1 MATYKATIKSGKGV
15 AEFEVEAQNLEE
27 ARATA
32 RRRGKVMTV
41 KKVSVASSLFETYLT
56 VAERQILLQNMSNM
70 LAAKLGASEAI
81 EVIKRTFTGNIKK
94 ISDKILRHM
103 ETGADVVE
111 ALERIGAPNFPETVL
126 ALIRAGSRSGET
138 WRSLRDA
145 ALFEQDI
152 ENVKKGSKGGIGAG
166 MAGFVAA
173 AGVTMFTKFYAA
185 PELMSSKFF
194 QMTQDKMD
202 LTVINILS
210 DVVGYSML
218 FFSII
223 FVLLLLLGG
232 LGRKIVPAIA
242 DSIVM
247 KIPFYK
253 DLILAKN
260 NYTTLYG
267 LSLLIRSG
275 VPMEQSLSL
284 TAQSSPKGALRKDLE
299 KAVAAIKKG
308 KPWAAAMD
316 SLEETDK
323 AALSVSADRE
333 QIANTLNNLS
343 IYHKNAYARVV
354 GSVGPTLQ
362 LIAAIF
368 LVLSG
373 GVLFG
378 YTMLPMLQ
386 VASQGMG

>member
-15 AEFEVEAQNLEE
+15 AEFEIEAETMDT
-27 ARATA
+27 AKMIA

-41 KKVSVASSLFETYLT
+41 KKVSAASSLFDSYLT
-56 VAERQILLQNMSNM
+56 VAERQILLQNLSNM
-70 LAAKLGASEAI
+70 LGARLGASEAI
-81 EVIKRTFTGNIKK
+81 EVIRRTFSGNVKK
-94 ISDKILRHM
+94 VSDKILRHM
-103 ETGADVVE
+103 ETGADIVE
-111 ALERIGAPNFPETVL
+111 ALERIGAPNFPDTVL

-145 ALFEQDI
+145 ALFEQEI
-152 ENVKKGSKGGIGAG
+152 ENVKKNSKGGIGAG
-166 MAGFVAA
+166 IAGFLVAA
-173 AGVTMFTKFYAA
+173 VVTLGTKFYVAPKLMDSDFFKMAA
-185 PELMSSKFF
+185 
-194 QMTQDKMD
+194 DKVD
-202 LTVINILS
+202 LTFIDAMTN
-210 DVVGYSML
+210 VVGFTML
-218 FFSII
+218 FLTVVFL
-223 FVLLLLLGG
+223 FLLLLGG
-232 LGRKIVPAIA
+232 VGRKVVPAFS
-242 DSIVM
+242 DMIVM

-275 VPMEQSLSL
+275 VPMEQSLTL
-284 TAQSSPKGALRKDLE
+284 TAQASPKGALRKDLE
-299 KAVAAIKKG
+299 KGVAAIKKG

-316 SLEETDK
+316 SLAETDK

-333 QIANTLNNLS
+333 QIADTLGNLS
-343 IYHKNAYARVV
+343 IYYKEAYARVV

-373 GVLFG
+373 GILFG

-386 VASQGMG
+386 VAAQGM

>member
-15 AEFEVEAQNLEE
+15 AEFEIEAETIDT
-27 ARATA
+27 AKMIA

-41 KKVSVASSLFETYLT
+41 KKVSAASSLFESHLT
-56 VAERQILLQNMSNM
+56 VAERQILLQNLSNM
-70 LAAKLGASEAI
+70 LGARLGASEAI
-81 EVIKRTFTGNIKK
+81 EVIRRTFSGNVKK
-94 ISDKILRHM
+94 VSDKILRHM
-103 ETGADVVE
+103 ETGADIVE
-111 ALERIGAPNFPETVL
+111 ALERIGAPNFPDTVL

-145 ALFEQDI
+145 ALFEQEI
-152 ENVKKGSKGGIGAG
+152 ENVKKNSKGGIGAG
-166 MAGFVAA
+166 VAGFLVA
-173 AGVTMFTKFYAA
+173 AGVTLGTKFYVA
-185 PELMSSKFF
+185 PKLMDSDFF
-194 QMTQDKMD
+194 KMASDKVDLTFIDAMTNVVGFTMLF
-202 LTVINILS
+202 LTVI
-210 DVVGYSML
+210 
-218 FFSII
+218 
-223 FVLLLLLGG
+223 FVFLLLLGG
-232 LGRKIVPAIA
+232 VGRKVVPAFS
-242 DSIVM
+242 DMIVM

-284 TAQSSPKGALRKDLE
+284 TAQASPKGALRKDLE
-299 KAVAAIKKG
+299 KGVAAIKKG

-316 SLEETDK
+316 SLAETDK

-333 QIANTLNNLS
+333 QIADTLGNLS
-343 IYHKNAYARVV
+343 VYYKEAYARVV

-373 GVLFG
+373 GILFG

-386 VASQGMG
+386 VAAQGM

>member
-15 AEFEVEAQNLEE
+15 AEFEIEAETIDT
-27 ARATA
+27 AKMIA

-41 KKVSVASSLFETYLT
+41 KKVSAASSLFESHLT
-56 VAERQILLQNMSNM
+56 VAERQILLQNLSNM
-70 LAAKLGASEAI
+70 LGARLGASEAI
-81 EVIKRTFTGNIKK
+81 EVIRRTFSGNVKK
-94 ISDKILRHM
+94 VSDKILRHM
-103 ETGADVVE
+103 ETGADIVE
-111 ALERIGAPNFPETVL
+111 ALERIGAPNFPDTVL

-145 ALFEQDI
+145 ALFEQEI
-152 ENVKKGSKGGIGAG
+152 ENVKKNSKGGIGAG
-166 MAGFVAA
+166 IAGFLVA
-173 AGVTMFTKFYAA
+173 AGVTLGTKFYVA
-185 PELMSSKFF
+185 PKLMDSDFF
-194 QMTQDKMD
+194 KMASDKVDLTFIDAMTNVVGFTMLF
-202 LTVINILS
+202 LTVI
-210 DVVGYSML
+210 
-218 FFSII
+218 
-223 FVLLLLLGG
+223 FVFLLLLGG
-232 LGRKIVPAIA
+232 VGRKVVPAFS
-242 DSIVM
+242 DMIVM

-284 TAQSSPKGALRKDLE
+284 TAQASPKGALRKDLE
-299 KAVAAIKKG
+299 KGVAAIKKG

-316 SLEETDK
+316 SLAETDK

-333 QIANTLNNLS
+333 QIADTLGNLS
-343 IYHKNAYARVV
+343 VYYKEAYARVV

-373 GVLFG
+373 GILFG

-386 VASQGMG
+386 VAAQGM

>member
-15 AEFEVEAQNLEE
+15 AEFEIEAETIDT
-27 ARATA
+27 AKMIA

-41 KKVSVASSLFETYLT
+41 KKVSAASSLFESHLT
-56 VAERQILLQNMSNM
+56 VAERQILLQNLSNM
-70 LAAKLGASEAI
+70 LGARLGASEAI
-81 EVIKRTFTGNIKK
+81 EVIRRTFSGNVKK
-94 ISDKILRHM
+94 VSDKILRHM
-103 ETGADVVE
+103 ETGADIVE
-111 ALERIGAPNFPETVL
+111 ALERIGAPNFPDTVL

-145 ALFEQDI
+145 ALFEQEI
-152 ENVKKGSKGGIGAG
+152 ENVKKNSKGGIGAG
-166 MAGFVAA
+166 IAGFLVA
-173 AGVTMFTKFYAA
+173 AGVTLGTKFYVAPKLMDSDFFKMAA
-185 PELMSSKFF
+185 
-194 QMTQDKMD
+194 DKVD
-202 LTVINILS
+202 LTFIDTMTN
-210 DVVGYSML
+210 VVGFTML
-218 FFSII
+218 FLTVV
-223 FVLLLLLGG
+223 FVFLLLLGG
-232 LGRKIVPAIA
+232 IGRKVVPAFS
-242 DSIVM
+242 DMIVM

-284 TAQSSPKGALRKDLE
+284 TAQASPKGALRKDLE
-299 KAVAAIKKG
+299 KGVAAIKKG

-316 SLEETDK
+316 SLAETDK

-333 QIANTLNNLS
+333 QIADTLGNLS
-343 IYHKNAYARVV
+343 VYYKEAYARVV

-373 GVLFG
+373 GILFG

-386 VASQGMG
+386 VAAQGM

>member
-15 AEFEVEAQNLEE
+15 AEFEIEAETIDT
-27 ARATA
+27 AKMIA

-41 KKVSVASSLFETYLT
+41 KKVSAASSLFESHLT
-56 VAERQILLQNMSNM
+56 VAERQILLQNLSNM
-70 LAAKLGASEAI
+70 LGARLGASEAI
-81 EVIKRTFTGNIKK
+81 EVIRRTFSGNVKK
-94 ISDKILRHM
+94 VSDKILRHM
-103 ETGADVVE
+103 ETGADIVE
-111 ALERIGAPNFPETVL
+111 ALERIGAPNFPHTVL

-145 ALFEQDI
+145 ALFEQEI
-152 ENVKKGSKGGIGAG
+152 ENVKKNSKGGIGAG
-166 MAGFVAA
+166 IAGFLVA
-173 AGVTMFTKFYAA
+173 AGVTLGTKFYVA
-185 PELMSSKFF
+185 PQLMDSDFF
-194 QMTQDKMD
+194 KMASDKVD
-202 LTVINILS
+202 LTFIDAMTN
-210 DVVGYSML
+210 VVGFTML
-218 FFSII
+218 FLTVV
-223 FVLLLLLGG
+223 FVFLLLLGG
-232 LGRKIVPAIA
+232 VGRKVVPAFS
-242 DSIVM
+242 DMIVM

-284 TAQSSPKGALRKDLE
+284 TAQASPKGALRKDLE
-299 KAVAAIKKG
+299 KGVAAIKKG

-316 SLEETDK
+316 SLAETDK

-333 QIANTLNNLS
+333 QIADTLGNLS
-343 IYHKNAYARVV
+343 IYYKEAYARVV

-373 GVLFG
+373 GILFG

-386 VASQGMG
+386 VASQGM

>member
-15 AEFEVEAQNLEE
+15 AEFEIEAETIDT
-27 ARATA
+27 AKMIA

-41 KKVSVASSLFETYLT
+41 KKVSAASSLFESHLT
-56 VAERQILLQNMSNM
+56 VAERQILLQNLSNM
-70 LAAKLGASEAI
+70 LGARLGASEAI
-81 EVIKRTFTGNIKK
+81 EVIRRTFSGNVKK
-94 ISDKILRHM
+94 VSDKILRHM
-103 ETGADVVE
+103 ETGADIVE
-111 ALERIGAPNFPETVL
+111 ALERIGAPNFPDTVL

-145 ALFEQDI
+145 ALFEQEI
-152 ENVKKGSKGGIGAG
+152 ENVKKNSKGGIGAG
-166 MAGFVAA
+166 IAGFLVA
-173 AGVTMFTKFYAA
+173 AGVTLGTKFYVAPKLMDSDFFKMAA
-185 PELMSSKFF
+185 
-194 QMTQDKMD
+194 DKVD
-202 LTVINILS
+202 LTFIDAMTNI
-210 DVVGYSML
+210 VGFTML
-218 FFSII
+218 FLTVVFI
-223 FVLLLLLGG
+223 FLLLLGG
-232 LGRKIVPAIA
+232 VGRKIVPAFS
-242 DSIVM
+242 DLIVM

-284 TAQSSPKGALRKDLE
+284 TAQASPKGALRKDLE
-299 KAVAAIKKG
+299 KGVAAIKKG

-316 SLEETDK
+316 SLAETDK

-333 QIANTLNNLS
+333 QIADTLGNLS
-343 IYHKNAYARVV
+343 IYYKEAYARVV

-373 GVLFG
+373 GILFG

-386 VASQGMG
+386 VASQGM

>member
-15 AEFEVEAQNLEE
+15 AEFEIEAETIDT
-27 ARATA
+27 AKMIA
-32 RRRGKVMTV
+32 RRRGKVMTI
-41 KKVSVASSLFETYLT
+41 KKVSAASSLFESHLT
-56 VAERQILLQNMSNM
+56 VAERQILLQNLSNM
-70 LAAKLGASEAI
+70 LGARLGASEAI
-81 EVIKRTFTGNIKK
+81 EVIRRTFSGNVKK
-94 ISDKILRHM
+94 VSDKILRHM
-103 ETGADVVE
+103 ETGADIVE
-111 ALERIGAPNFPETVL
+111 ALERIGAPNFPDTVL

-145 ALFEQDI
+145 ALFEQEI
-152 ENVKKGSKGGIGAG
+152 ENVKKNSKGGIGAG
-166 MAGFVAA
+166 VAGFLVA
-173 AGVTMFTKFYAA
+173 AGVTLGTKFYVAPKLMDSDFFKMAA
-185 PELMSSKFF
+185 DKVDLTFIDA
-194 QMTQDKMD
+194 MTNVVGFTMLF
-202 LTVINILS
+202 LTVI
-210 DVVGYSML
+210 
-218 FFSII
+218 
-223 FVLLLLLGG
+223 FVFLLLLGG
-232 LGRKIVPAIA
+232 VGRKVVPAFS
-242 DSIVM
+242 DMIVM

-284 TAQSSPKGALRKDLE
+284 TAQASPKGALRKDLE
-299 KAVAAIKKG
+299 KGVAAIKKG

-316 SLEETDK
+316 SLAETDK

-333 QIANTLNNLS
+333 QIADTLGNLS
-343 IYHKNAYARVV
+343 VYYKEAYARVV

-373 GVLFG
+373 GILFG

-386 VASQGMG
+386 VAAQGM

>member
-15 AEFEVEAQNLEE
+15 AEFEIEAETIDT
-27 ARATA
+27 AKMIA

-41 KKVSVASSLFETYLT
+41 KKVSAASSLFESHLT
-56 VAERQILLQNMSNM
+56 VAERQILLQNLSNM
-70 LAAKLGASEAI
+70 LGARLGASEAI
-81 EVIKRTFTGNIKK
+81 EVIRRTFSGNVKK
-94 ISDKILRHM
+94 VSDKILRHM
-103 ETGADVVE
+103 ETGADIVE
-111 ALERIGAPNFPETVL
+111 ALERIGAPNFPDTVL

-145 ALFEQDI
+145 ALFEQEI
-152 ENVKKGSKGGIGAG
+152 ENVKKNSKGGIGAG
-166 MAGFVAA
+166 IAGFLVA
-173 AGVTMFTKFYAA
+173 AGVTLGTKFYVA
-185 PELMSSKFF
+185 PKLMDSDFF
-194 QMTQDKMD
+194 KMASDKVD
-202 LTVINILS
+202 LTFIDAMTN
-210 DVVGYSML
+210 VVGFTML
-218 FFSII
+218 FLTVV
-223 FVLLLLLGG
+223 FVFLLLLGG
-232 LGRKIVPAIA
+232 VGRKVVPAFS
-242 DSIVM
+242 DLIVM

-284 TAQSSPKGALRKDLE
+284 TAQASPKGALRKDLE
-299 KAVAAIKKG
+299 KGVAAIKKG

-316 SLEETDK
+316 SLAETDK

-333 QIANTLNNLS
+333 QIADTLGNLS
-343 IYHKNAYARVV
+343 IYYKEAYARVV

-373 GVLFG
+373 GILFG

-386 VASQGMG
+386 VAAQGM

>member
-15 AEFEVEAQNLEE
+15 AEFEIEAETIDT
-27 ARATA
+27 AKMIA

-41 KKVSVASSLFETYLT
+41 KKVSAASSLFDSHLT
-56 VAERQILLQNMSNM
+56 VSERQILLQNLSNM
-70 LAAKLGASEAI
+70 LGARLGASEAI
-81 EVIKRTFTGNIKK
+81 EVIRRTFTGNVKK
-94 ISDKILRHM
+94 VSDKILRHM
-103 ETGADVVE
+103 ETGADIVE
-111 ALERIGAPNFPETVL
+111 ALERIGAPNFPDTVL

-145 ALFEQDI
+145 ALFEQEI
-152 ENVKKGSKGGIGAG
+152 ENVRKNSKGGIGAG
-166 MAGFVAA
+166 IAGFIVA
-173 AGVTMFTKFYAA
+173 AGVTLGTKFYVAPKLMDSDFFKMAA
-185 PELMSSKFF
+185 
-194 QMTQDKMD
+194 DKVD
-202 LTVINILS
+202 LTFIDAMTN
-210 DVVGYSML
+210 VVGFTML
-218 FFSII
+218 FLTVVFL
-223 FVLLLLLGG
+223 FLLLLGG
-232 LGRKIVPAIA
+232 VGRKVVPAFS
-242 DSIVM
+242 DMIVM

-284 TAQSSPKGALRKDLE
+284 TAQASPKGALRKDLE
-299 KAVAAIKKG
+299 KGVAAIKKG

-316 SLEETDK
+316 SLAETDK

-333 QIANTLNNLS
+333 QIADTLGNLS
-343 IYHKNAYARVV
+343 IYYKEAYARVV

-373 GVLFG
+373 GILFG

-386 VASQGMG
+386 VAAQGM

>member
-15 AEFEVEAQNLEE
+15 AEFEIEAETIDT
-27 ARATA
+27 AKMIA

-41 KKVSVASSLFETYLT
+41 KKVSAASSLFDSHLT
-56 VAERQILLQNMSNM
+56 VSERQILLQNLSNM
-70 LAAKLGASEAI
+70 LGARLGASEAI
-81 EVIKRTFTGNIKK
+81 EVIRRTFTGNVKK
-94 ISDKILRHM
+94 VSDKILRHM
-103 ETGADVVE
+103 ETGADIVE
-111 ALERIGAPNFPETVL
+111 ALERIGAPNFPDTVL

-145 ALFEQDI
+145 ALFEQEI
-152 ENVKKGSKGGIGAG
+152 ENVRKNSKGGIGAG
-166 MAGFVAA
+166 IAGFIVA
-173 AGVTMFTKFYAA
+173 AGVTLGTKFYVAPKLMDSDFFKMAA
-185 PELMSSKFF
+185 
-194 QMTQDKMD
+194 DKVD
-202 LTVINILS
+202 LTFIDAMTN
-210 DVVGYSML
+210 VVGFTML
-218 FFSII
+218 FLTVVFL
-223 FVLLLLLGG
+223 FLLLLGG
-232 LGRKIVPAIA
+232 VGRKVVPAFS
-242 DSIVM
+242 DMIVM

-275 VPMEQSLSL
+275 VPMEQSLTL
-284 TAQSSPKGALRKDLE
+284 TAQASPKGALRKDLE
-299 KAVAAIKKG
+299 KGVAAIKKG

-316 SLEETDK
+316 SLAETDK

-333 QIANTLNNLS
+333 QIADTLGNLS
-343 IYHKNAYARVV
+343 IYYKEAYARVV

-373 GVLFG
+373 GILFG

-386 VASQGMG
+386 VAAQGM

>member
-15 AEFEVEAQNLEE
+15 AEFEIEAETIDT
-27 ARATA
+27 AKMIA

-41 KKVSVASSLFETYLT
+41 KKVSAASSLFESHLT
-56 VAERQILLQNMSNM
+56 VAERQILLQNLSNM
-70 LAAKLGASEAI
+70 LGARLGASEAI
-81 EVIKRTFTGNIKK
+81 EVIRRTFSGNVKK
-94 ISDKILRHM
+94 VSDKILRHM
-103 ETGADVVE
+103 ETGADIVE
-111 ALERIGAPNFPETVL
+111 ALERIGAPNFPDTVL

-145 ALFEQDI
+145 ALFEQEI
-152 ENVKKGSKGGIGAG
+152 ENVKKNSKGGIGAG
-166 MAGFVAA
+166 IAGFLVA
-173 AGVTMFTKFYAA
+173 AGVTLGTKFYVA
-185 PELMSSKFF
+185 PQLMDSDFF
-194 QMTQDKMD
+194 KMASDKVD
-202 LTVINILS
+202 LTFIDAMTN
-210 DVVGYSML
+210 VVGFTML
-218 FFSII
+218 FLTVV
-223 FVLLLLLGG
+223 FVFLLLLGG
-232 LGRKIVPAIA
+232 VGRKVVPAFS
-242 DSIVM
+242 DMIVM

-284 TAQSSPKGALRKDLE
+284 TAQASPKGALRKDLE
-299 KAVAAIKKG
+299 KGVAAIKKG

-316 SLEETDK
+316 SLAETDK

-333 QIANTLNNLS
+333 QIADTLGNLS
-343 IYHKNAYARVV
+343 IYYKEAYARVV

-373 GVLFG
+373 GILFG

-386 VASQGMG
+386 VASQGM

>member
-15 AEFEVEAQNLEE
+15 AEFEIEAETMDT
-27 ARATA
+27 AKMIA

-41 KKVSVASSLFETYLT
+41 KKVSAASSLFESHLT
-56 VAERQILLQNMSNM
+56 VAERQILLQNLSNM
-70 LAAKLGASEAI
+70 LGARLGASEAI
-81 EVIKRTFTGNIKK
+81 EVIRRTFSGNVKK
-94 ISDKILRHM
+94 VSDKILRHM
-103 ETGADVVE
+103 ETGADIVE
-111 ALERIGAPNFPETVL
+111 ALERIGAPNFPDTVL

-145 ALFEQDI
+145 ALFEQEI
-152 ENVKKGSKGGIGAG
+152 ENVRKNSKGGIGAG
-166 MAGFVAA
+166 IAGFIVA
-173 AGVTMFTKFYAA
+173 AGVTLGTKFYVAPKLMDSDFFKMAA
-185 PELMSSKFF
+185 
-194 QMTQDKMD
+194 DKVD
-202 LTVINILS
+202 LTFIDAMTN
-210 DVVGYSML
+210 VVGFTML
-218 FFSII
+218 FLTVVFL
-223 FVLLLLLGG
+223 FLLLLGG
-232 LGRKIVPAIA
+232 VGRKVVPAFS
-242 DSIVM
+242 DMIVM

-284 TAQSSPKGALRKDLE
+284 TAQASPKGALRKDLE
-299 KAVAAIKKG
+299 KGVAAIKKG

-316 SLEETDK
+316 SLAETDK

-333 QIANTLNNLS
+333 QIADTLGNLS
-343 IYHKNAYARVV
+343 IYYKEAYARVV

-373 GVLFG
+373 GILFG

-386 VASQGMG
+386 VAAQGM